1 MDTRITLVAGWPE
14 QQGTVYGLI
23 YWYPIE
29 SPIPGIVPTPAATL
43 PESIVHEAT
52 LPVGYAEAL
61 DAGVAAF
68 ELVRL
73 LGPPGEPEGSYVSR
87 FWDDYYWRYAAFR
100 NAYTKRGG
108 VKRAVT
114 PTHTPTP
121 IIPTGTPTPARTCE
135 VCGSSLDRLRA
146 DARTCSNSCRQKV
159 YRRKHAA

>member
-1 MDTRITLVAGWPE
+1 MDIRITLVAGWPE

-43 PESIVHEAT
+43 PESIVREAT
-52 LPVGYAEAL
+52 LPEGYAEAL

-73 LGPPGEPEGSYVSR
+73 LGPPGEPEGSYVAR
-87 FWDDYYWRYAAFR
+87 FWDDYHQRYAVFR
-100 NAYTKRGG
+100 NAYTNRGG
-108 VKRAVT
+108 VKRAVS

-121 IIPTGTPTPARTCE
+121 ARPCE
-135 VCGSSLDRLRA
+135 VCGSSLDRLRVN
-146 DARTCSNSCRQKV
+146 ARTSSNSCRQKA

>member
-14 QQGTVYGLI
+14 QQSTVYGLI

-29 SPIPGIVPTPAATL
+29 DPIPGVVPTPAATL
-43 PESIVHEAT
+43 PESIVREAT
-52 LPVGYAEAL
+52 LPAGYAVAL
-61 DAGVAAF
+61 DAGEAAF

-73 LGPPGEPEGSYVSR
+73 LGPPGEPEGSYVQR
-87 FWDDYYWRYAAFR
+87 FWADYHHRYAAFR

-114 PTHTPTP
+114 PLPTPTHTPTR
-121 IIPTGTPTPARTCE
+121 ACE
-135 VCGSSLDRLRA
+135 VCGSSLDGLRA
-146 DARTCSNSCRQKV
+146 NARTCSNSCRQKA